1 MRGSFNDYNFYQLK
15 KEQTEK
21 NDSGL
26 TFGDF
31 WALQRRLTLT
41 GDPLQAGRQNVA
53 TIKHCITNLVKSYL
67 VLSFQRHCNKY
78 LQNAVESCRVGF
90 VHVMIDNPAGV
101 ITS

>member
-1 MRGSFNDYNFYQLK
+1 MQESAFSAKTQSRFVSDVSTMLWDLSAKSDTPDDFFISVVPGATHIFNQIN

-26 TFGDF
+26 TFDDF

-53 TIKHCITNLVKSYL
+53 TIKRCITNLVK
-67 VLSFQRHCNKY
+67 
-78 LQNAVESCRVGF
+78 A
-90 VHVMIDNPAGV
+90 
-101 ITS
+101 T